1 MAIKINEPVGPSWWS
16 PFIIRAALGSYFLLA
31 GLSKLEAL
39 GAFIQQVKGFG
50 ILPENVSSLYATL
63 LPYGE
68 VAIGALLLLGL
79 WTTLMAILSSLL
91 LFSFICAFGVFPG
104 DYDLFNKDLILLAA
118 SFSLMYSGPG
128 GYSLDNVRR
137 VPAT

>member
-1 MAIKINEPVGPSWWS
+1 MGIKINQPVGPAWWA
-16 PFIIRAALGSYFLLA
+16 PFIIRISLGAYFTLA

-39 GAFIQQVKGFG
+39 SAFIRQVKGFG
-50 ILPENVSSLYATL
+50 VLPDNVASLYATL

-68 VAIGALLLLGL
+68 VAIGLLLILGL
-79 WTTLMAILSSLL
+79 WTTLIALLSSFLL
-91 LFSFICAFGVFPG
+91 LTFVCAFGVFPG

-128 GYSLDNVRR
+128 GYSLDNVRK
-137 VPAT
+137 VPA